1 LAKTKAKVTE
11 IEVLTLEYKLAELPS
26 SQHRAGLAGLALIY
40 RWLNEENAE
49 FKKKFDNGAV
59 FKVTESDEGMGAN
72 LEINRAGLE
81 ALFDEIYAA
90 NRELTKENKI
100 RLNKKKEE
108 IQPVEIIEEEVINPK
123 TKQPKIDKN
132 TGEIQKKKIYRYPTT
147 IPKGSFLAD
156 AKYDQSPDRLWIKL
170 WRNMVWEILRGV
182 PATRIPFESRNSPEY
197 QGEYT
202 VDAVKVWGELNRPE
216 TFTVDLPSTYFL
228 GAQAA
233 NAETV
238 PFKDLAKYQFLL
250 HFWPFACQIYVPQTI
265 KIDRDKDKS
274 EDKVKKEFKEVIE
287 KRDFFGYAIAIPD
300 VADLENFCDDFLDLL
315 KNRGDKPSGYRPLDA
330 VIDLPIESAL
340 DLMNR
345 LSDQLTARTGKQD
358 IKESVLGID
367 VIHADKQGQNVR
379 LLSYSRISP
388 DRTAQRK
395 YKRIK
400 TSYFNP
406 LFRRQRLINLVKNK
420 PWYMGFDALLC
431 TMPYEQSMENKKFRR
446 DVNIA
451 FQSEG
456 EDMTE
461 SIEAIVETDDNI
473 NEEELSVSLSIE
485 KLVMRIV
492 KTYVR
497 VKLKKSKDELK
508 WDNNWNLPPKASKE
522 EREARDNNSEYKKYA
537 DKKAK
542 IAKTAFFDVRS
553 RTEDDD
559 FIKYFS
565 ETLCSV
571 PHRMSQENYSQIT
584 QHLYQKTDYV
594 RTLTL
599 LALSA
604 NS

>member
-1 LAKTKAKVTE
+1 LAKTKEKPAA
-11 IEVLTLEYKLAELPS
+11 IEVLTIKYTLAELPS

-40 RWLNEENAE
+40 RWLKERYPDE
-49 FKKKFDNGAV
+49 FQEKLDHGMICNLTEITGGA
-59 FKVTESDEGMGAN
+59 T
-72 LEINRAGLE
+72 LEINQVGLE
-81 ALFDEIYAA
+81 TLFDEIYAA
-90 NRELTKENKI
+90 TAELTRETKI

-108 IQPVEIIEEEVINPK
+108 IAPDEIIEEDVINTK
-123 TKQPKIDKN
+123 TKQPKIDKT
-132 TGEIQKKKIYRYPTT
+132 TGEIQKKKIYCYPVA

-156 AKYDQSPDRLWIKL
+156 TQYDKTSDGKNGLWIKL
-170 WRNMVWEILRGV
+170 WRDVVWSILRGV
-182 PATRIPFESRNSPEY
+182 PTTRKPFEARAD
-197 QGEYT
+197 GEYKE
-202 VDAVKVWGELNRPE
+202 DAAKIWQELIKPE
-216 TFTVDLPSTYFL
+216 AFTVDLPSTYFL

-233 NAETV
+233 NAEIV
-238 PFKDLAKYQFLL
+238 PFKDLARYQLLL
-250 HFWPFACQIYVPQTI
+250 HFWLFASQIYVPQTI
-265 KIDRDKDKS
+265 KIDRDKDK
-274 EDKVKKEFKEVIE
+274 EKDQDKVKKEFKEVVE
-287 KRDFFGYAIAIPD
+287 KREFFGYAIAIPD
-300 VADLENFCDDFLDLL
+300 VTDLENFCDDFLDLL
-315 KNRGDKPSGYRPLDA
+315 KNRGDKASGYRPLDS

-367 VIHADKQGQNVR
+367 VIHADKQGNNIR

-388 DRTAQRK
+388 DRTAQRD

-406 LFRRQRLINLVKNK
+406 LFRRQRLINLVERK

-431 TMPYEQSMENKKFRR
+431 TVPYEQSMENKQFRR
-446 DVNIA
+446 DVNTA

-461 SIEAIVETDDNI
+461 SIEAIVETDDDV

-492 KTYVR
+492 KTYVK
-497 VKLKKSKDELK
+497 VKLKKSKDELEWNNK
-508 WDNNWNLPPKASKE
+508 WKLSSKASKE
-522 EREARDNNSEYKKYA
+522 EREARDNNPEYKKYV
-537 DKKAK
+537 DKKSK

-553 RTEDDD
+553 RTEHDD
-559 FIKYFS
+559 FIKYFA

-571 PHRMSQENYSQIT
+571 PHRMSQENYSKIT